1 MKIKKSIALLCTLAM
16 TVFMFAGCNGAT
28 QAPLSPTPTTTPGN
42 SSPTP
47 IVTPTPSP
55 TPGVPEEGGRDIE
68 LPSVAL
74 KDIAYELTLTEQNVD
89 EKINV
94 FVESVRVID

>member
-74 KDIAYELTLTEQNVD
+74 KDIAYELTLTEQ
-89 EKINV
+89 KASMSLLSITP
-94 FVESVRVID
+94 SHR